1 VNQAGV
7 RGQASVELL
16 AGALVVVLAG
26 FIGLQVLGA
35 GYAAVMADHAAEAA
49 ALASVNGRSPEE
61 AARAA
66 VPGWPD
72 GAMEVHHRGDQLLV
86 TLRTPSPLRML
97 RRSLSFESSV
107 RLPPG
112 RGER

>member
-1 VNQAGV
+1 VNRRGV

-26 FIGLQVLGA
+26 FVGLQVLGA

-49 ALASVNGRSPEE
+49 ALAAVNGRSPEA
-61 AARAA
+61 AARSA

-72 GAMEVHHRGDQLLV
+72 SAMGVDRHGDRVTV

-97 RRSLSFESSV
+97 RRRLSFESSL
-107 RLPPG
+107 RLPTG
-112 RGER
+112 QGEP